1 MVCNNCGYQV
11 PDGQYTC
18 PVCGSYVGSSQ
29 PQMQYGQ
36 QPQMQYGQQ
45 PQMQYGQQ
53 NMYNQQNMYSQQNNT
68 YQNLM
73 NQANYQQ
80 NSYQPQLG
88 MKWYKFVIYFLLFLS
103 AILNLFGGIAIMT
116 GAHYTDSTGENYA
129 DWIYDVFSG
138 LKAIDIIMGVICIAL
153 AIYALFVRAML
164 AEYKQIGPKLFI
176 AMYAID
182 IVTML
187 IYAILVACVTSLSI
201 GDVMT
206 IIDIKDVVI
215 NIFWIVINKIYFD
228 NRKHLFVN

>member
-1 MVCNNCGYQV
+1 
-11 PDGQYTC
+11 
-18 PVCGSYVGSSQ
+18 
-29 PQMQYGQ
+29 
-36 QPQMQYGQQ
+36 
-45 PQMQYGQQ
+45 
-53 NMYNQQNMYSQQNNT
+53 
-68 YQNLM
+68 
-73 NQANYQQ
+73 
-80 NSYQPQLG
+80 
-88 MKWYKFVIYFLLFLS
+88 
-103 AILNLFGGIAIMT
+103 MT

>member
-1 MVCNNCGYQV
+1 MPIIQTA
-11 PDGQYTC
+11 Q
-18 PVCGSYVGSSQ
+18 
-29 PQMQYGQ
+29 
-36 QPQMQYGQQ
+36 
-45 PQMQYGQQ
+45 
-53 NMYNQQNMYSQQNNT
+53 
-68 YQNLM
+68 
-73 NQANYQQ
+73 
-80 NSYQPQLG
+80 
-88 MKWYKFVIYFLLFLS
+88 
-103 AILNLFGGIAIMT
+103 
-116 GAHYTDSTGENYA
+116 NYA

>member
-18 PVCGSYVGSSQ
+18 PVCGSYVGS
-29 PQMQYGQ
+29 G
-36 QPQMQYGQQ
+36 Q

-116 GAHYTDSTGENYA
+116 GAHYTDSTE
-129 DWIYDVFSG
+129 
-138 LKAIDIIMGVICIAL
+138 LC
-153 AIYALFVRAML
+153 
-164 AEYKQIGPKLFI
+164 
-176 AMYAID
+176 
-182 IVTML
+182 
-187 IYAILVACVTSLSI
+187 
-201 GDVMT
+201 
-206 IIDIKDVVI
+206 
-215 NIFWIVINKIYFD
+215 
-228 NRKHLFVN
+228 

>member
-18 PVCGSYVGSSQ
+18 PVCGSYVGSGQ

-129 DWIYDVFSG
+129 DMIYDVFDG
-138 LKAIDIIMGVICIAL
+138 LKTIDIIMGIICIAL

-187 IYAILVACVTSLSI
+187 IYSILVTSVTSLSI
-201 GDVMT
+201 ADIMDV
-206 IIDIKDVVI
+206 KDVVI